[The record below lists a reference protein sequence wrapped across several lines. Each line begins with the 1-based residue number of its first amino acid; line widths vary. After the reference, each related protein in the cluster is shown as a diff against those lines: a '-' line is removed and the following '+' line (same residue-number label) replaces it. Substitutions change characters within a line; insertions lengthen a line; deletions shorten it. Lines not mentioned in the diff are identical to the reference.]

1 MAKVFETLEKFLG
14 SHSKQPLTV
23 KVSKPNSF
31 LNIND
36 KIFSASMSKDNN
48 LVLGLI
54 KKNEDVIKDN
64 PNFKNYN
71 RNDTFELSSIMSKF
85 MDAFASMPDERR
97 RYFVSEIK
105 KYRDLDNPTG
115 GISGKNRYKF
125 NKSKIDGK
133 FYQTKRR

>member
-1 MAKVFETLEKFLG
+1 
-14 SHSKQPLTV
+14 
-23 KVSKPNSF
+23 
-31 LNIND
+31 
-36 KIFSASMSKDNN
+36 MSKGKDISYEQLPYMIEYFQKHRFNKPVIS
-48 LVLGLI
+48 VLPRDRNDSRRDTMDSI
-54 KKNEDVIKDN
+54 AFQWD
-64 PNFKNYN
+64 KNYN
-71 RNDTFELSSIMSKF
+71 KNDTFELSSIMSKF

-115 GISGKNRYKF
+115 GISGKNRYQF

>member
-1 MAKVFETLEKFLG
+1 
-14 SHSKQPLTV
+14 
-23 KVSKPNSF
+23 
-31 LNIND
+31 
-36 KIFSASMSKDNN
+36 MSKGTDISYDQLPLMIEYFQKHRFNKPVIS
-48 LVLGLI
+48 VLSRDRGDSRRDTMDSI
-54 KKNEDVIKDN
+54 AFQWD
-64 PNFKNYN
+64 KNYN

-105 KYRDLDNPTG
+105 KYRDLDNPTAG

-133 FYQTKRR
+133 FYQSRRR

>member
-1 MAKVFETLEKFLG
+1 
-14 SHSKQPLTV
+14 
-23 KVSKPNSF
+23 
-31 LNIND
+31 
-36 KIFSASMSKDNN
+36 MSKGTDISYDQLPNMIEYFQKHRFN
-48 LVLGLI
+48 KPVISVLPRDRGDSRRDTMDSI
-54 KKNEDVIKDN
+54 AFQWD
-64 PNFKNYN
+64 KNYN

-105 KYRDLDNPTG
+105 KYRDLDNPTAG

-133 FYQTKRR
+133 FYQSRRR